1 MNGAEALVATLAD
14 NGVTAC
20 FANPGTS
27 EMHLVAALGREP
39 RVRSVLGLFEGVCTG
54 AADGFGRMAGRPAA
68 TLLHLGP
75 GLANGSANLHNARR
89 AGSPVV
95 NIVGDHAG
103 WHREADAPLASDIES
118 LARPNARW
126 VRTATDADDAAR
138 LAAEAVAASQGPPA
152 GPATLILPADCAWT
166 EARGPGPRLEPV
178 RRAQARGV
186 EDAARAIRAAR
197 RPVVLVGGTACGER
211 GVAAMARLHAAGVR
225 VLTDTFTGRQAR
237 GAGRWEPPRMKYY
250 AEMALA
256 DLEGVDLMLLCETTR
271 PVAFFAY
278 PDKPS
283 VLVPGGCEV
292 RALAE
297 PDEDGTGALEALAEA
312 LGAPAAGSASSRAQ
326 PGEAAGPLHPK
337 AIGDSLARWLPEGAV
352 VSDEAITASQPILQR
367 TAGAAPHDWLGL
379 LGGSIG
385 QGIPLA
391 VGAATACPDRKVVC
405 LVGDGSAAYTLQA
418 LWTAARE
425 GLDLTVVVLANGSYR
440 ILNMEM
446 DRTGASASG
455 DVSGARPMLEIGA
468 PRVDWT
474 ALARGF
480 GVPGVRA
487 EDAAELDSA
496 FARAMAEPGPHL
508 IEAVL
513 G

>member
-1 MNGAEALVATLAD
+1 
-14 NGVTAC
+14 
-20 FANPGTS
+20 
-27 EMHLVAALGREP
+27 
-39 RVRSVLGLFEGVCTG
+39 
-54 AADGFGRMAGRPAA
+54 
-68 TLLHLGP
+68 
-75 GLANGSANLHNARR
+75 
-89 AGSPVV
+89 
-95 NIVGDHAG
+95 
-103 WHREADAPLASDIES
+103 
-118 LARPNARW
+118 
-126 VRTATDADDAAR
+126 
-138 LAAEAVAASQGPPA
+138 
-152 GPATLILPADCAWT
+152 
-166 EARGPGPRLEPV
+166 
-178 RRAQARGV
+178 
-186 EDAARAIRAAR
+186 
-197 RPVVLVGGTACGER
+197 VVLVGGTACGER

>member
-95 NIVGDHAG
+95 NLVGDHAG

-118 LARPNARW
+118 MARPNAHW
-126 VRTATDADDAAR
+126 VATAADADHAAR
-138 LAAEAVAASQGPPA
+138 LAAEAVAASLQPPC

-166 EARGPGPRLEPV
+166 EARGPGPKLATP
-178 RRAQARGV
+178 RRTEAKGV
-186 EDAARAIRAAR
+186 GAAARAIRAAR
-197 RPVVLVGGTACGER
+197 RPVVLVGGTALGER
-211 GVAAMARLHAAGVR
+211 GVAAMARLHAAGMR
-225 VLTDTFTGRQAR
+225 VMTDTFTSRQAR
-237 GAGRWEPPRMKYY
+237 GAGRWDPPRMKYY

-256 DLEGVDLMLLCETTR
+256 DLESVDLMLLCETVR

-283 VLVPGGCEV
+283 VLVPEGCEL

-297 PDEDGTGALEALAEA
+297 PYEDGTAALEALADA
-312 LGAPAAGSASSRAQ
+312 LGTPATGPTGGRAAL
-326 PGEAAGPLHPK
+326 GEASGPLHPK
-337 AIGDSLARWLPEGAV
+337 AIGDSLTRWLPEGAV
-352 VSDEAITASQPILQR
+352 VSDEAVTGSQPILQR

-385 QGIPLA
+385 QGTPLA
-391 VGAATACPDRKVVC
+391 VGAAVACPGRKVVC
-405 LVGDGSAAYTLQA
+405 LTGDGSAAYTPQA
-418 LWTAARE
+418 LWTMARE
-425 GLDLTVVVLANGSYR
+425 GLDVTTVVLANASYR

-446 DRTGASASG
+446 ERTGASASG

-468 PRVDWT
+468 PRMDWT
-474 ALARGF
+474 ALATGF
-480 GVPGVRA
+480 GVQAERA
-487 EDAAELDSA
+487 EDAAGFDRA
-496 FARAMAEPGPHL
+496 FRRAMAEPGPRL
-508 IEAVL
+508 IGAVI

>member
-1 MNGAEALVATLAD
+1 MNGAEALVRTLAD

-54 AADGFGRMAGRPAA
+54 AADGFGRMAGTPAA

-89 AGSPVV
+89 ANSPVV
-95 NIVGDHAG
+95 NVVGDHAS
-103 WHREADAPLASDIES
+103 WHREADAPLASDIEG

-126 VRTATDADDAAR
+126 VRTAADADDAAR
-138 LAAEAVAASQGPPA
+138 LAAAAVAASLGLPG

-166 EARGPGPRLEPV
+166 EAKGPGPRLEPP
-178 RRAQARGV
+178 RRADAGGV
-186 EDAARAIRAAR
+186 EDAARALRSAK
-197 RPVVLVGGTACGER
+197 RPVVLVGGTACGGR

-225 VLTDTFTGRQAR
+225 VMTDTFTSRQAR
-237 GAGRWEPPRMKYY
+237 GGGRWEPPRMKYY

-256 DLEGVDLMLLCETTR
+256 DLEGVDLMLLCETAR

-278 PDKPS
+278 PDKAS
-283 VLVPGGCEV
+283 VLVPEGCEV
-292 RALAE
+292 RALAQ
-297 PDEDGTGALEALAEA
+297 PHEDGTAALEALAEA
-312 LGAPAAGSASSRAQ
+312 LGAPGAGAAASRAELGDAAGA
-326 PGEAAGPLHPK
+326 LHPK
-337 AIGDSLARWLPEGAV
+337 AIGDSLARWLPEGAI

-385 QGIPLA
+385 QGMPLA
-391 VGAATACPDRKVVC
+391 VGAAVACPDRKVVC

-418 LWTAARE
+418 LWTMARE
-425 GLDLTVVVLANGSYR
+425 GLDVTTVVLGNGSYR

-446 DRTGASASG
+446 ERTGAAASG
-455 DVSGARPMLEIGA
+455 DVSGARPMLEIGG
-468 PRVDWT
+468 PRMDWT

-480 GVPGVRA
+480 GVPAERA
-487 EDAAELDSA
+487 EDAAGFDRA
-496 FARAMAEPGPHL
+496 FARAMAEPGPRL
-508 IEAVL
+508 IEAVI

>member
-1 MNGAEALVATLAD
+1 MNGAEALVATLAE

-27 EMHLVAALGREP
+27 EMHLVAALGRER

-54 AADGFGRMAGRPAA
+54 AADGFARMAGRPAA

-95 NIVGDHAG
+95 NIVGDHAS
-103 WHREADAPLASDIES
+103 WHREADAPLASDIEG
-118 LARPNARW
+118 LARPNAIW
-126 VRTATDADDAAR
+126 VETARSADHAAG
-138 LAAEAVAASQGPPA
+138 LAAEAVRASLGPPA

-166 EARGPGPRLEPV
+166 EAKGPGAKLEAST
-178 RRAQARGV
+178 RV
-186 EDAARAIRAAR
+186 EAHGIEAAARAVRAAR
-197 RPVVLVGGTACGER
+197 APVVLVGGTACGER
-211 GVAAMARLHAAGVR
+211 GVAAMARLSAAGVR
-225 VLTDTFTGRQAR
+225 VLTDTFTSRQAR

-256 DLEGVDLMLLCETTR
+256 DLAGADLMLLCETVR

-283 VLVPGGCEV
+283 VLVPEGCEV
-292 RALAE
+292 RNLAG
-297 PDEDGTGALEALAEA
+297 PDEDGTGALEALADA
-312 LGAPAAGSASSRAQ
+312 LGAPATGPSSAPAA
-326 PGEAAGPLHPK
+326 PGEAAGPLTPK
-337 AIGDSLARWLPEGAV
+337 AIGDSLARWLPEGAI
-352 VSDEAITASQPILQR
+352 VSDEAVTASQAILGR

-385 QGIPLA
+385 QGMPLA
-391 VGAATACPDRKVVC
+391 LGAAVACPERKVVC
-405 LVGDGSAAYTLQA
+405 LTGDGSAAYTLQA
-418 LWTAARE
+418 LWTLARE
-425 GLDLTVVVLANGSYR
+425 GMDVTVVVLSNGSYR

-446 DRTGASASG
+446 ERTGASAAG

-468 PRVDWT
+468 PRMDWT

-480 GVPGVRA
+480 GVSAQRA
-487 EDAAELDSA
+487 EDAAGFDAA
-496 FARAMAEPGPHL
+496 FRAAMAEPGPRL
-508 IEAVL
+508 IEAVI